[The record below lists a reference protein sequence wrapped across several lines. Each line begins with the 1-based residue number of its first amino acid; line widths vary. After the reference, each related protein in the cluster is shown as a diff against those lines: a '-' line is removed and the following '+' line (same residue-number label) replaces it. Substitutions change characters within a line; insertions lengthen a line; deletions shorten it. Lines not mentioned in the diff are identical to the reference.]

1 MKHKITLNYDEY
13 VALCNVI
20 DYLHEDELDSYEEQ
34 LGTDEMYETNNAEEH
49 IWHSVNTLS
58 LMIKE
63 HQNKKRGIK

>member
-49 IWHSVNTLS
+49 IWH
-58 LMIKE
+58 
-63 HQNKKRGIK
+63 